1 MHSSQGEAAG
11 IWSPLQRTTRCGE
24 RAKKNEAFQQLQGLV
39 NADVKISVTAEKSHG
54 SERDKWEGVGRLLE
68 IVGRQPGA
76 VSFQGGDDRAE
87 GAAGGEEW

>member
-1 MHSSQGEAAG
+1 M
-11 IWSPLQRTTRCGE
+11 
-24 RAKKNEAFQQLQGLV
+24 
-39 NADVKISVTAEKSHG
+39 KISVTAEKSHG

-68 IVGRQPGA
+68 IVGQQPGA